1 MFTSLQTR
9 INRGLHG
16 GACKVTTAGTN
27 AGLND
32 STRAEYHL
40 HPPFIPPMPVKNATS
55 SASSLPQR
63 HRLHL
68 LALPM
73 LLGVGAL
80 AACGK
85 QEDGAAKPAEKSGAL
100 APAQAYD
107 KIAAEGKGFTVG
119 ALMAANPVYV
129 LFDPQCPHCGHLWQ
143 NSQALLPKVKFVWIP
158 VSFING
164 KSAPQGAAI
173 LSASNP
179 AEFMAAHETSILAGT
194 GGTPLPS
201 TVAPEVE
208 ATIKANTELFNKLAV
223 ESVPY
228 VVAKNIKTGQVV
240 TNAGAMETAALAE
253 FLGVN

>member
-1 MFTSLQTR
+1 MTPLHTDHPAAPER
-9 INRGLHG
+9 NRL
-16 GACKVTTAGTN
+16 
-27 AGLND
+27 
-32 STRAEYHL
+32 R
-40 HPPFIPPMPVKNATS
+40 
-55 SASSLPQR
+55 
-63 HRLHL
+63 L

-73 LLGVGAL
+73 ALALGTL

-85 QEDGAAKPAEKSGAL
+85 QEEAGAKPAEKASAI

-129 LFDPQCPHCGHLWQ
+129 IFDPQCPHCGHLWQ
-143 NSQALLPKVKFVWIP
+143 SSQALLPKAKFVWIP

-179 AEFMAAHETSILAGT
+179 AEYMAAHETSILAGT

-201 TVAPEVE
+201 TVKPEVE
-208 ATIKANTELFNKLAV
+208 AIIKANTELFNKLAV

-228 VVAKNIKTGQVV
+228 VVAKNVKSGQVV

>member
-1 MFTSLQTR
+1 MTMKPL
-9 INRGLHG
+9 
-16 GACKVTTAGTN
+16 TAPRCAN
-27 AGLND
+27 PER
-32 STRAEYHL
+32 S
-40 HPPFIPPMPVKNATS
+40 
-55 SASSLPQR
+55 
-63 HRLHL
+63 RLRL
-68 LALPM
+68 LALP
-73 LLGVGAL
+73 LALGLGAL
-80 AACGK
+80 TACGQQDDTTSK
-85 QEDGAAKPAEKSGAL
+85 PDAKASAL
-100 APAQAYD
+100 APAQAYE

-143 NSQALLPKVKFVWIP
+143 NAQALLPKVKFVWIP

-201 TVAPEVE
+201 SVAPEVE
-208 ATIKANTELFNKLAV
+208 AIIRANTELFNALAA

-228 VVAKNIKTGQVV
+228 VVAKNVKSGQVV

>member
-1 MFTSLQTR
+1 MPLATTLPPLSRLHLATSLTM
-9 INRGLHG
+9 
-16 GACKVTTAGTN
+16 TPYT
-27 AGLND
+27 
-32 STRAEYHL
+32 STQPAAAPE
-40 HPPFIPPMPVKNATS
+40 
-55 SASSLPQR
+55 R
-63 HRLHL
+63 HRLRL
-68 LALPM
+68 LALP
-73 LLGVGAL
+73 LALGLGTL

-85 QEDGAAKPAEKSGAL
+85 REEASTTPAEKASGM

-129 LFDPQCPHCGHLWQ
+129 MFDPQCPHCGHLWQ
-143 NSQALLPKVKFVWIP
+143 SSQALLPKAKFVWIP

-173 LSASNP
+173 LSAANP

-194 GGTPLPS
+194 GGAPLPS
-201 TVAPEVE
+201 SVAPEME
-208 ATIKANTELFNKLAV
+208 ALIKANTVLFNALAV

-228 VVAKNIKTGQVV
+228 VVAKNVKTGQVV

-253 FLGVN
+253 FLGLS